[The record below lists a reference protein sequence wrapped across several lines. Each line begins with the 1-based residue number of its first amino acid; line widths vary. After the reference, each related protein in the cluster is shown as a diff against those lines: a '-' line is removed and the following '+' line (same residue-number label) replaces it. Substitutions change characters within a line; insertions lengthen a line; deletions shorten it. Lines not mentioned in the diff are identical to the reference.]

1 MFPERQN
8 RPHSHSHSPP
18 SHRAILGLFPP
29 KTPHFFF
36 PSRSLQTP
44 LKPREKPK
52 SVRCRCPGR
61 LLLFQGQLPGVGNP
75 QIPPFPAFFQPGKL
89 RPHLAELRSHLS
101 LPRRQSPSEER
112 SPETPRFGALGGFFF
127 LFFFWGRFS
136 SLAKEFFCPQVR
148 GGNEKLLP
156 VPSRSSRAEERNNLY
171 KFRARDAP
179 RLALFAPISAFFWG
193 RKKKNS
199 FLFPPPKN
207 SCPGCSGAL
216 FPAGERE
223 FLLQNPAF

>member
-1 MFPERQN
+1 M
-8 RPHSHSHSPP
+8 
-18 SHRAILGLFPP
+18 
-29 KTPHFFF
+29 
-36 PSRSLQTP
+36 
-44 LKPREKPK
+44 
-52 SVRCRCPGR
+52 
-61 LLLFQGQLPGVGNP
+61 GNP
-75 QIPPFPAFFQPGKL
+75 QIPPFPAFFQPGEL

-112 SPETPRFGALGGFFF
+112 SPETPRFGAFRGFFSF

-136 SLAKEFFCPQVR
+136 SLAKEFFRPQVR

-193 RKKKNS
+193 RKKKIPSSSLRPKIPVPAAPGLCSLLEKGNFCS
-199 FLFPPPKN
+199 KILRFEGFSSRLFTFF
-207 SCPGCSGAL
+207 SGAS
-216 FPAGERE
+216 PKIHSKVT
-223 FLLQNPAF
+223 FLGRG